1 MTAQLVDTYENQNPD
16 YKYESAN
23 QPKRLLTK
31 PSKAAKN
38 DGFDNDDYDYILK
51 VDDILGEEKEYQ

>member
-1 MTAQLVDTYENQNPD
+1 MTAYLVDTYGNQNPD
-16 YKYESAN
+16 YQYKPDDK
-23 QPKRLLTK
+23 PKRVLTK

-51 VDDILGEEKEYQ
+51 VNDILGEEKEYQ